1 MAIKK
6 QSEVYVKPKIHHKKI
21 VVTQGWGPPFSGE
34 KIPYKVLYTE
44 KLQGDNKDA
53 EARVAQLKEE
63 YADVK
68 ALSICYFSI

>member
-6 QSEVYVKPKIHHKKI
+6 QAEAYVKPKIHHKKI

-44 KLQGDNKDA
+44 KIQGDNKDA
-53 EARVAQLKEE
+53 EARIEELKKE

>member
-1 MAIKK
+1 MAVRK
-6 QSEVYVKPKIHHKKI
+6 QAEVAVKPKIHHQKI

-44 KLQGDNKDA
+44 KLQGDDKDA
-53 EARVAQLKEE
+53 KARIEQLKEE
-63 YADVK
+63 YKDVK